1 MTCRKIHKLIPLAA
15 GDDLRP
21 RQARAVMSHI
31 DACPACRKELA
42 DFRRAMGEIRAAANA
57 ERAAE
62 WSSGEWDALMS
73 RVNEAADE
81 ARAGE
86 GRKAPGR
93 VLWPRWAAASAL
105 GAFLCLIVLSVLFKG
120 PSLRT
125 EGSRNAGRA
134 AVRSEAARQDKV
146 AITMVSPETG
156 LQVVWFLDKNFD
168 WKGDR
173 E

>member
-15 GDDLRP
+15 GEDLRP

-62 WSSGEWDALMS
+62 WNSGEWDALMS

-105 GAFLCLIVLSVLFKG
+105 GAFLCLIVLGVLFKG
-120 PSLRT
+120 PALRT
-125 EGSRNAGRA
+125 QGSRGSQTTNASA
-134 AVRSEAARQDKV
+134 ASRQDKL
-146 AITMVSPETG
+146 AITLVSPETG

-168 WKGDR
+168 WKGDQ

>member
-42 DFRRAMGEIRAAANA
+42 DFRLAMDEIRAAAKA
-57 ERAAE
+57 KRAAE
-62 WSSGEWDALMS
+62 WSAGEWDALMS

-86 GRKAPGR
+86 GRNAPGR

-105 GAFLCLIVLSVLFKG
+105 GAFLCLIVLSVLFNG
-120 PSLRT
+120 PAPRAQRP
-125 EGSRNAGRA
+125 RNGDGA
-134 AVRSEAARQDKV
+134 AVASRQDKL
-146 AITMVSPETG
+146 AITLVSPETG
-156 LQVVWFLDKNFD
+156 LQVVWFLDRNFD
-168 WKGDR
+168 WKGDQ

>member
-1 MTCRKIHKLIPLAA
+1 MTCRKIHELIPLAA
-15 GDDLRP
+15 GEDLRP

-120 PSLRT
+120 PLPRMQRSR
-125 EGSRNAGRA
+125 EGDGA
-134 AVRSEAARQDKV
+134 AVAARQDKV

-156 LQVVWFLDKNFD
+156 LQVVWFLDRNFD
-168 WKGDR
+168 WKGDQ

>member
-21 RQARAVMSHI
+21 GQARAVMSHI

-62 WSSGEWDALMS
+62 WSSGEWDTLMS
-73 RVNEAADE
+73 RVNEAAKN
-81 ARAGE
+81 ARDIE
-86 GRKAPGR
+86 GRARRP
-93 VLWPRWAAASAL
+93 VLRPRWVAASAL
-105 GAFLCLIVLSVLFKG
+105 GAFLGLIVLSVLFNG
-120 PSLRT
+120 PAPRT
-125 EGSRNAGRA
+125 QRSRDGA
-134 AVRSEAARQDKV
+134 AVASRQDKV

>member
-42 DFRRAMGEIRAAANA
+42 DFRRAMGEIRAAAKA
-57 ERAAE
+57 ERPAE
-62 WSSGEWDALMS
+62 WSAGEWDTVMS
-73 RVNEAADE
+73 RVNEVAKE

-86 GRKAPGR
+86 GQAPGR

-105 GAFLCLIVLSVLFKG
+105 GAFLCLIVLSVLFNG
-120 PSLRT
+120 PAPQTQRP
-125 EGSRNAGRA
+125 RNGDAA
-134 AVRSEAARQDKV
+134 AVAARQDKV

-156 LQVVWFLDKNFD
+156 LQVVWFLDRNFD